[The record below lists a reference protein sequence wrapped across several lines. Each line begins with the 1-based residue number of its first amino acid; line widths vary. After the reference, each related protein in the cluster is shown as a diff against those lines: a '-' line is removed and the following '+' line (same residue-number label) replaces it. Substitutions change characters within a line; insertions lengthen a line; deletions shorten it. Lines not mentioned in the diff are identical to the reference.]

1 LRDLNI
7 LKPAAAFLG
16 NRLGL
21 TSEEEELA
29 LFGLQT
35 LIYPIISFL
44 LVMIT
49 GHIFGCLWHS
59 FIVFAAMFLL
69 RVFSGGAHCSSP
81 LTCSIIGTVV
91 VVFLGKLG
99 ALTAPLFNSA
109 NLSLLVVFGAVL
121 CLLINWRL
129 APVDSPAKPINDFNH
144 RKKLRLLSML
154 TVLVITAFQLLLL
167 FYKPILS
174 IVLAVSLGLWWQTFT
189 LTKAGHRFAILA
201 DNLKGRR

>member
-7 LKPAAAFLG
+7 LRPAAAFLG
-16 NRLGL
+16 HRLGL
-21 TSEEEELA
+21 TSEEEEIA

-35 LIYPIISFL
+35 LIYPMISFL
-44 LVMIT
+44 LVVIA

-59 FIVFAAMFLL
+59 LTVFTAMFLL
-69 RVFSGGAHCSSP
+69 RVFSGGAHSDSP
-81 LTCSIIGTVV
+81 LKCSLIGTVV
-91 VVFLGKLG
+91 VVSLGKSG

-109 NLSLLVVFGAVL
+109 NLSLLVIFGAVL

-144 RKKLRLLSML
+144 RKKLRLLSMI
-154 TVLVITAFQLLLL
+154 TVFVITTFQLLLL
-167 FYKPILS
+167 FYRPLLS